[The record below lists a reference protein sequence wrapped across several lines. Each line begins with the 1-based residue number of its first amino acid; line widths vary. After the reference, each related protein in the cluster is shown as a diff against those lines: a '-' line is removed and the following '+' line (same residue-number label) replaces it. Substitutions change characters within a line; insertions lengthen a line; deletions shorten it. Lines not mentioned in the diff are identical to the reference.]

1 MAEQLS
7 FVSSAAIL
15 LFGFGNCTIGWVSG
29 GSAISLTSDGAR
41 LIVRPIG
48 GGGGSASA
56 IGTHSP
62 SATSCDKMELSSL
75 SSCADWVASD
85 GGRLDERVA
94 MEHSDGAGGGRW
106 ELRVDRLLRN
116 ISLL

>member
-15 LFGFGNCTIGWVSG
+15 LFGFGKCTIGWGSG
-29 GSAISLTSDGAR
+29 GSTISLTSDGAR

-56 IGTHSP
+56 IGTQSP
-62 SATSCDKMELSSL
+62 SATSCDKMEPSSL

-85 GGRLDERVA
+85 GRLDERVA

-106 ELRVDRLLRN
+106 ELGVDRLLRN
-116 ISLL
+116 ISIL

>member
-15 LFGFGNCTIGWVSG
+15 LFGFGKCTIGWGSG
-29 GSAISLTSDGAR
+29 GSTISLTSDGAR

-62 SATSCDKMELSSL
+62 SATSCDKMEPSSL

-85 GGRLDERVA
+85 GRLDERVA
-94 MEHSDGAGGGRW
+94 IEHSDGAGGGRL
-106 ELRVDRLLRN
+106 ELGVDRLLRN